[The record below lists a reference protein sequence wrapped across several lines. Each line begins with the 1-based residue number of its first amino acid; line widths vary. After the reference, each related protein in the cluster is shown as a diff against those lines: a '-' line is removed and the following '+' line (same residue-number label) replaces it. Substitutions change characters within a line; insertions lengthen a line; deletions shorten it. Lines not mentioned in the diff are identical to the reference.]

1 MPSWRIIVSLVIVS
15 LVVISLAVCDWW
27 FQTPTPSPC
36 LNTAPVATGL
46 DFHSLPPEVKRF
58 GKELFGSRNSF
69 LRLLNR
75 TLPPTVVNIADG
87 RCMWLVQHPKD
98 NSLQRLSRK
107 VC

>member
-1 MPSWRIIVSLVIVS
+1 MSSWRVVVSI
-15 LVVISLAVCDWW
+15 VVISLVVCACTWS
-27 FQTPTPSPC
+27 QKTTPSPC
-36 LNTAPVATGL
+36 LNTAPVAGL
-46 DFHSLPPEVKRF
+46 DFRSLPPEVKRF
-58 GKELFGSRNSF
+58 GRELFGSRNNF

-75 TLPPTVVNIADG
+75 TLPPTAVNIADG

>member
-1 MPSWRIIVSLVIVS
+1 MPSWRIVVS
-15 LVVISLAVCDWW
+15 LVVVSLAVCDCMW
-27 FQTPTPSPC
+27 FQTTTPSPC

-75 TLPPTVVNIADG
+75 TLPPTAVNIADG